1 MQTYRNLKT
10 PNKGVFR
17 FLQYN
22 NTLIKDSH
30 TQILS
35 VHGYLLFFRHQQNP

>member
-22 NTLIKDSH
+22 DLAYDEEIR
-30 TQILS
+30 L
-35 VHGYLLFFRHQQNP
+35 